1 VDALTFGIH
10 GTNQCFDAITWK
22 EKPAYVQ
29 ELIDD
34 AVSKGAKVINEK
46 EDNILIII
54 FSSCFVSNK

>member
-1 VDALTFGIH
+1 VDINFGNPWDKSVFLTPLPE
-10 GTNQCFDAITWK
+10 K